1 MPEMKRRIGAN
12 IGTRNI
18 GQARR
23 PAPRTSKPLGQTTK
37 YSPRVSRPL
46 GQSSYIIKKVQQRL
60 YELGYNDVLVSSS
73 RKKDGTWD
81 GILGQGTM
89 ATIKKFQQDRG
100 LQVTGMPD
108 NPTLQALGILSTPTP
123 PIPTPPNKEAII
135 EWVKKNAIWVGI
147 VLMLL
152 TIITIIKKEKK

>member
-1 MPEMKRRIGAN
+1 MPGMKPRIGAN

-18 GQARR
+18 GQSKR
-23 PAPRTSKPLGQTTK
+23 PSPQTSKPLGQSIK
-37 YSPRVSRPL
+37 HSPRVSRPL
-46 GQSSYIIKKVQQRL
+46 GQSSKVVKDVQQRL

-108 NPTLQALGILSTPTP
+108 TPTLQALGIISTPP
-123 PIPTPPNKEAII
+123 PPKPPPPNKEAIVD
-135 EWVKKNAIWVGI
+135 WVKKNAIWIGI
-147 VLMLL
+147 ILMLV
-152 TIITIIKKEKK
+152 TVITLIKKEKK